1 MTKKNILQLVLII
14 LLVILSGIFYQKYMV
29 SYNTSD
35 KVSKKNDPN
44 KTIDENLI
52 LKENKETANII
63 ENLRYTS
70 EDLFGNTYV
79 INAKSAQVKEGKID
93 QIKLFEVLAKI
104 IQKDDEIIYISS
116 DVADYNKI
124 NNDTIF
130 KKNVNVKYRDQS
142 IDAELINLDFSKNLI
157 KIENDVYYK
166 NNNVKMNA
174 DKIEIDINSKKSK
187 ITMNKI
193 EDKVKIFAKY

>member
-1 MTKKNILQLVLII
+1 MIKKNILQIGLII
-14 LLVILSGIFYQKYMV
+14 LLVVFSGFFYQKYMA
-29 SYNTSD
+29 SNNTSD
-35 KVSKKNDPN
+35 KVSKKSDTT
-44 KTIDENLI
+44 KTMDQNLI

>member
-1 MTKKNILQLVLII
+1 MIKKNILQLILII
-14 LLVILSGIFYQKYMV
+14 LLVVLSGIFYQKYMV

-63 ENLRYTS
+63 ENLKYTS
-70 EDLFGNTYV
+70 EDLFGNTYI
-79 INAKSAQVKEGKID
+79 INARSAQVKEGKIN
-93 QIKLFEVLAKI
+93 QVKLFEVIAKI
-104 IQKDDEIIYISS
+104 IPKDDEVIYINS

-124 NNDTIF
+124 NNNTIF
-130 KKNVNVKYRDQS
+130 KKNVNVTYGDQS

-157 KIENDVYYK
+157 KIEEDVYYR
-166 NNNVKMNA
+166 NNNLKVNA
-174 DKIEIDINSKKSK
+174 DKVEIDIKSRKSK
-187 ITMNKI
+187 ISMKKI
-193 EDKVKIFAKY
+193 KDKVKIFAKY

>member
-1 MTKKNILQLVLII
+1 MIKKNILQLILII
-14 LLVILSGIFYQKYMV
+14 LLVVLSGIFYQKYMV

-63 ENLRYTS
+63 ENLKYTS
-70 EDLFGNTYV
+70 EDLFGNTYI

-93 QIKLFEVLAKI
+93 QVKLFEVTAKI
-104 IQKDDEIIYISS
+104 IQKDDEIIYINSN
-116 DVADYNKI
+116 VADYNKI
-124 NNDTIF
+124 NNNTIF
-130 KKNVNVKYRDQS
+130 KKDVNVKYGDQS
-142 IDAELINLDFSKNLI
+142 IDAELIDLDFSKNLI
-157 KIENDVYYK
+157 KIEDDVYYK
-166 NNNVKMNA
+166 NNNIKVNA
-174 DKIEIDINSKKSK
+174 DKIEIDIESKKSK
-187 ITMNKI
+187 ITMNKV